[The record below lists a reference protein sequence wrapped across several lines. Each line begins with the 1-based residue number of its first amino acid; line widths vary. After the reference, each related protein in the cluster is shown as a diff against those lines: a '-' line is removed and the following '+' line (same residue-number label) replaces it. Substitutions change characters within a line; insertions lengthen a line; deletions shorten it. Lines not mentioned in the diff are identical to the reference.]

1 MNKYGWLF
9 LSITISILITIIS
22 QEVAGLTANGITD
35 GLAGTLDFN
44 ADTIIGFFETYVGLL
59 TFNVV
64 GIPAVISLFFIPLN
78 LVIGIILLELLIK
91 AIEAIIPL

>member
-35 GLAGTLDFN
+35 TLPSSLDLN
-44 ADTIIGFFETYVGLL
+44 QDTVLGFFETYVGLL

-64 GIPAVISLFFIPLN
+64 GIPTVISLFFIPLN
-78 LVIGIILLELLIK
+78 LVIGIILLEYILKGID
-91 AIEAIIPL
+91 AIIPF